1 MAAAVFIFD
10 LGVEDQ
16 FPGVIIQRFSCVV
29 EFTVVYPLAVNEF
42 PDLCDELAGSFESR
56 SFASYMCEIFVL
68 CTYEGF
74 RNET

>member
-1 MAAAVFIFD
+1 MFICDFGVD
-10 LGVEDQ
+10 DKFLG
-16 FPGVIIQRFSCVV
+16 IALHCFSCMF

-74 RNET
+74 TNET

>member
-1 MAAAVFIFD
+1 MAVFICD
-10 LGVEDQ
+10 VNVEDQ
-16 FPGVIIQRFSCVV
+16 LLGIIIQCFSCMF

-42 PDLCDELAGSFESR
+42 PYFCDELAGSFESR